1 MPLIKRRSV
10 AKRKYQEEIFE
21 ACKDVN
27 SLIVLPTGLGKTVIA
42 AMLAAHRLLV
52 YPTSRIVFL
61 APTRPLVKQHRDT
74 FLRVLDL
81 EYEDMRLLTGE
92 NKAKV
97 RASMWCKARIVFATP
112 QVLAVDLSKG
122 EYDLRNVSLI
132 IFDEAHR
139 AIGNY
144 TYVAIAR
151 EYFKQAKDPQTIGLT
166 ASPGW
171 SQEVVSEIERNLR
184 LEHMEARN
192 EASIDVAHFVH
203 PLEIQWV
210 RVQLGPEL
218 TLVGRL
224 IDEMMDERLNALL
237 EYGLIK
243 EEDLHWRS
251 RSAIIELLGQLRA
264 ETRKGPTIAPM
275 AYYQGL
281 ILSGQVIR
289 LSYCEELLNTQGLHA
304 LLNYMEKATLESK
317 SPRSSNAL
325 KELIRDP
332 RFSAVHDTVK
342 NLLDR
347 GVKHP
352 KLIELLKILREEI
365 NRKPNSRI
373 LVFAQIR
380 DTVKQIVDELRSQGI
395 SSSIFVGHGRGRG
408 SAGMTQV
415 KQVKTLRG
423 FKDGLYS
430 TLVATSVAEE
440 GLDIAEC
447 DLVVMYDA
455 VPSEVRYIQRRGRAS
470 RHREGRVVTLISAGT
485 QDERYYLSA
494 VSKEKKMRD
503 TISRVKE
510 EETMKIEDF
519 VFGHSDKDSDAT
531 ESNEKEGSEPDSSEE
546 SAGTTNSQLEE
557 RSTPTIKTTEPS
569 RAVILDKSLERS
581 HMQAKLKEGGLIPI
595 FRSTIAAD
603 LIIGDD
609 VGIICIKSRTLGES
623 TEAFKELCQRVD
635 LLRELFAVPLIIL
648 DHMNSNDVNVTQANH
663 DFLYMLTAYFTLVKR
678 VHFLQV
684 DNEEEACKVISSLAR
699 VSL

>member
-1 MPLIKRRSV
+1 
-10 AKRKYQEEIFE
+10 
-21 ACKDVN
+21 
-27 SLIVLPTGLGKTVIA
+27 
-42 AMLAAHRLLV
+42 
-52 YPTSRIVFL
+52 
-61 APTRPLVKQHRDT
+61 
-74 FLRVLDL
+74 
-81 EYEDMRLLTGE
+81 
-92 NKAKV
+92 
-97 RASMWCKARIVFATP
+97 
-112 QVLAVDLSKG
+112 
-122 EYDLRNVSLI
+122 
-132 IFDEAHR
+132 
-139 AIGNY
+139 
-144 TYVAIAR
+144 
-151 EYFKQAKDPQTIGLT
+151 
-166 ASPGW
+166 
-171 SQEVVSEIERNLR
+171 
-184 LEHMEARN
+184 
-192 EASIDVAHFVH
+192 
-203 PLEIQWV
+203 
-210 RVQLGPEL
+210 
-218 TLVGRL
+218 
-224 IDEMMDERLNALL
+224 
-237 EYGLIK
+237 
-243 EEDLHWRS
+243 
-251 RSAIIELLGQLRA
+251 
-264 ETRKGPTIAPM
+264 
-275 AYYQGL
+275 
-281 ILSGQVIR
+281 
-289 LSYCEELLNTQGLHA
+289 
-304 LLNYMEKATLESK
+304 
-317 SPRSSNAL
+317 L

-503 TISRVKE
+503 TISRAKE

-557 RSTPTIKTTEPS
+557 RSTPTIKTTEPP